1 MDEEIHKLSVEWKNW
16 KFKNTALVIF
26 SLAVFLFFA
35 ETPFIKNVIQFI
47 GAFGYIGAFFVGIL
61 FVSVFTVGPASIV
74 LFQLADKLNP
84 LGVALAAGTGGMFG
98 DYLILRFL
106 KDKVFEELKPLYM
119 DHGGR
124 PLKKLFKT
132 PYFAWA
138 IPILGAI
145 LIMSPLPDE
154 VGLGLMGISKMKT
167 WKLLGLLYLL
177 DVAGI
182 FLIVIA
188 ARSF

>member
-1 MDEEIHKLSVEWKNW
+1 MDEEIHKLSDRWKNW
-16 KFKNTALVIF
+16 KYKNTALVIF
-26 SLAVFLFFA
+26 SLAAFLFFA
-35 ETPFIKNVIQFI
+35 ETPFVKNTTQFI
-47 GAFGYIGAFFVGIL
+47 GDFGYIGAFFVGIL
-61 FVSVFTVGPASIV
+61 FVSIFTVGPASVV
-74 LFQLADKLNP
+74 LFQLADRLNP

-119 DHGGR
+119 EHGGR
-124 PLKKLFKT
+124 PLRKLFKT

-138 IPILGAI
+138 IPIFGAL

-154 VGLGLMGISKMKT
+154 VGLGLMGVSKMKT
-167 WKLLGLLYLL
+167 WQLMGLLYLL